1 MSQSMIFSVLFLTG
15 LTGIVLSIYIDG
27 LKYKISSAETDA
39 SYWKRVAELR
49 KEHLDDSFKTNMERV
64 RNDSN

>member
-1 MSQSMIFSVLFLTG
+1 MNETMLFG
-15 LTGIVLSIYIDG
+15 GILLVGVSGISLITYIDG